1 MVLSFIR
8 AITGMLELRGVEHD
22 RSKLEAPEVDLFDE
36 YTPKLAGCA
45 YGSGEYWQFLKSLK
59 PALDHHYAENRHHPE
74 HFEDGVRGDEPGGYC

>member
-36 YTPKLAGCA
+36 YTSKLAGCA
-45 YGSGEYWQFLKSLK
+45 YGAMSTGNFL
-59 PALDHHYAENRHHPE
+59 NR
-74 HFEDGVRGDEPGGYC
+74 